1 MAERLVVRT
10 WNLFHGRTSPET
22 RHVHLERMIAVAT
35 GDRPDVVCLQEVP
48 VWALAR
54 LERWSGMQA
63 RTHVTKRALL
73 GPLARTLQRVDAHHV
88 RSPWTGQANAL
99 LVARTLEI
107 VEHGVLPLNA
117 GDSAERRVCQLAR
130 LRFRATGSSVAVAN
144 LHATNRSACARQELE
159 SAERLFRP
167 GGPTVVC
174 GDFNIRATG
183 LAGFSPPLP
192 GIDQVLVRDL
202 ELVDRPTVWPQA
214 RRRLPSGVLL
224 SDHAPVEAAMMAP

>member
-1 MAERLVVRT
+1 MAERLLVRT

-22 RHVHLERMIAVAT
+22 GRVHLERMIAVASR
-35 GDRPDVVCLQEVP
+35 DRPDVVCLQEVP

-88 RSPWTGQANAL
+88 RSPWTGQANAV
-99 LVARTLEI
+99 LVARDLEI
-107 VEHGVLPLNA
+107 VEHGVLPLST
-117 GDSAERRVCQLAR
+117 GGRAERRVCQLAR
-130 LRFRATGSSVAVAN
+130 LRLRGPGRSVAVGN
-144 LHATNRSACARQELE
+144 LHATNRSTRARQELE
-159 SAERLFRP
+159 SAEQLFRA
-167 GGPTVVC
+167 GGPAVVC
-174 GDFNIRATG
+174 GDFNVRATG

-202 ELVDRPTVWPQA
+202 ELVDGPTVWPEV